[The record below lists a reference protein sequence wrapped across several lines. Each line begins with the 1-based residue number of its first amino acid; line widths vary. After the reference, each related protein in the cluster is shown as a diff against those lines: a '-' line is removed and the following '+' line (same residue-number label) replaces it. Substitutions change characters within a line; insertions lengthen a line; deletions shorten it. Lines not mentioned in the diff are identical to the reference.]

1 MLSKFIYP
9 PILTGILAGLI
20 ISIIS
25 IFFLYPIIYEAELL
39 EITPSLQLDNHEH
52 VHEHNTNASHEH
64 IENQTEFKHFQ
75 KRNFITLMV
84 NIAVIT
90 GYAFIIMGLT
100 NLLKITINL
109 RNSIFI
115 GLVGFLCFYLL
126 PSIALTPQL
135 PGAQYTESLYYR
147 QLIWLSI
154 ACSSLVGFI
163 IIYLNTSKFIK
174 LIGIALVFFPL
185 ALILIF
191 NSNIPMD
198 ITGGL
203 HYKFIYYTFLSNLIM
218 WLTIA
223 VIFNFINSKSGLSD

>member
-1 MLSKFIYP
+1 MLNKFIYP
-9 PILTGILAGLI
+9 PILTGILTGLI
-20 ISIIS
+20 VSIIS
-25 IFFLYPIIYEAELL
+25 IFVLYPIIHEAELL
-39 EITPSLQLDNHEH
+39 EIAPSVQVDNHEH
-52 VHEHNTNASHEH
+52 IHEQTNDVLHEH
-64 IENQTEFKHFQ
+64 IANKKELNYFQ
-75 KRNFITLMV
+75 KRNFITLIA
-84 NIAVIT
+84 NIAVII
-90 GYAFIIMGLT
+90 GYAFIIRGVT
-100 NLLKITINL
+100 HLLKINLNL
-109 RNSIFI
+109 RNAIFI
-115 GLVGFLCFYLL
+115 GLVGFVCFYLL
-126 PSIALTPQL
+126 PSIALIPQL

-218 WLTIA
+218 WLTMSI
-223 VIFNFINSKSGLSD
+223 IFNFVITKSGLTD